1 MVLILERREFIKKG
15 CFACIAVGAGIA
27 SASLSS
33 CSTIPIIQSTVDID
47 RIAFD
52 PANFEEGITSIRLR
66 TKKFEYD
73 ILVVKSTNGTYA
85 AIYMQCTHNKFDLS
99 SNKTQI
105 FCTSHG
111 AEFDFEGNV
120 TKGPAVQ
127 PLKTF
132 PVISKDEKLFVH
144 LV

>member
-1 MVLILERREFIKKG
+1 MAIG
-15 CFACIAVGAGIA
+15 SGIM

-33 CSTIPIIQSTVDID
+33 CSTLPVIQTTIEGD

-52 PANFEEGITSIRLR
+52 PENFNAEITAILLR
-66 TKKFEYD
+66 TKKIEHD
-73 ILVVKSTNGTYA
+73 ILVTKNSAGGYRA
-85 AIYMQCTHNKFDLS
+85 LYMQCTHNKFDLS
-99 SNKTQI
+99 CNKSQI

-127 PLKTF
+127 KLKTF
-132 PVISKDEKLFVH
+132 PVLAEGGKLFVH
-144 LV
+144 IR

>member
-1 MVLILERREFIKKG
+1 MERREFIKKG
-15 CFACIAVGAGIA
+15 CLACMALGVGVV
-27 SASLSS
+27 STTLSS
-33 CSTIPIIQSTVDID
+33 CSPFPVIQSEINGD

-52 PANFEEGITSIRLR
+52 PANFTTEVTAILLR
-66 TKKFEYD
+66 TKKFEHD
-73 ILVVKSTNGTYA
+73 ILVKKNSEGSYRA
-85 AIYMQCTHNKFDLS
+85 LYMECTHNKFDLS
-99 SNKTQI
+99 SNKSQI

-127 PLKTF
+127 KLRTF
-132 PVISKDEKLFVH
+132 PVISVDGKLFVH